1 MALSVA
7 SLMTTPSHEIALTE
21 PLPAESIN
29 RTVRLVGIFR
39 RRSGPFIRRSSSG
52 QSRITT
58 SLVSLTHNYQD
69 LFGVGSMKYRALLTI
84 LFISMA
90 IGIGLAVSQGANSSY
105 LRTALSTFVP
115 SQAAGSS
122 CH

>member
-1 MALSVA
+1 
-7 SLMTTPSHEIALTE
+7 
-21 PLPAESIN
+21 
-29 RTVRLVGIFR
+29 
-39 RRSGPFIRRSSSG
+39 
-52 QSRITT
+52 
-58 SLVSLTHNYQD
+58 
-69 LFGVGSMKYRALLTI
+69 MKYRPLLTI

-105 LRTALSTFVP
+105 LRAALSTFFP